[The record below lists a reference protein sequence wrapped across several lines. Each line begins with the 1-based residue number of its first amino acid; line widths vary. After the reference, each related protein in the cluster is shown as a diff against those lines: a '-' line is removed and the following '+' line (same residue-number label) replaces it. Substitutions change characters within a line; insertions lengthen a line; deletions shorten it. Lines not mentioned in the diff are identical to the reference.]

1 MTGRR
6 VVVILPEN
14 LLAAVDKVVNQ
25 EYASRSAFIRLAT
38 QRYLEECLLKERKEK
53 MARGYEKMGKINLEL
68 AEEGIADDANEM
80 EEYLKTL
87 LVGESH

>member
-6 VVVILPEN
+6 VVVILPES

-38 QRYLEECLLKERKEK
+38 QRYLEECLLKERRNK
-53 MARGYEKMGKINLEL
+53 MAQGYEKMGKINLEL
-68 AEEGIADDANEM
+68 SEEGIADDASEM
-80 EEYLKTL
+80 EEYLRRL